1 MIKKRLILTVLII
14 LFSLALTTA
23 FSSAEGTASVIDSGT
38 TGALSWTLMETD
50 TEIMLTISGTGSMPD
65 YTKSSAPWADDRDN
79 IRSVVI
85 EDGVA
90 SIGSYAF
97 SGCSNL
103 KSITIPDSVTNVGEY
118 AFIDCN
124 SLEAVNINDIS
135 AWCGIKFGIPQAG
148 CDNDDVKNYST
159 NPLAYAGALY
169 VQGEIAND
177 IEIPDNVTSIG
188 PFAFFGCKSLTSI
201 ILSNNMTSI
210 EGGTF
215 DGCSNMS
222 SVTIPDSVTSIGKAA
237 FFGCSSLTSLD
248 IPDGVTDIG
257 SSAFS
262 GCGGLTSITIPD
274 GITSIEFNAF
284 GGCSGLTSIIIPN
297 SVTSIGE
304 SAFSRC
310 SGLTSIIIPDSVKT
324 LGTNAFFGCSSLTN
338 ITIPDS
344 VTSLGG
350 QVFSDCS
357 SLKSIT
363 IPDSVT
369 DGCIYQRT
377 FYGCS
382 SLTSVNLPSNVG
394 LIEREA
400 FYGCSSLKSITIPDS
415 VTIIERDAFTECN
428 NLVIHCNY
436 GTAAHMYAKDNGIKY
451 KLLTEDHSISKAT
464 VSGISSKVYTG
475 KVIKQVP
482 VVKLDGK
489 TLSFGTSYLVSYEN
503 NTNVGTATMI
513 FTGRGI
519 YEGTIE
525 KTFKINPRPT
535 EIKSILKRSKGFTVK
550 WKKRTLQ
557 NTGYQLQYATD
568 KSFTK
573 NEKTLTF
580 KNNTTTSKKVT
591 GLKGGK
597 KYYYRV
603 RCYKTVNGMKYWSK
617 WTPRKYV
624 ITGK

>member
-1 MIKKRLILTVLII
+1 MIKKRLILTVLTI

-148 CDNDDVKNYST
+148 YDNDDVKNYST

-222 SVTIPDSVTSIGKAA
+222 SVTIPDSVTSIGKSA

-324 LGTNAFFGCSSLTN
+324 LGTNAFF
-338 ITIPDS
+338 
-344 VTSLGG
+344 
-350 QVFSDCS
+350 
-357 SLKSIT
+357 
-363 IPDSVT
+363 
-369 DGCIYQRT
+369 
-377 FYGCS
+377 
-382 SLTSVNLPSNVG
+382 
-394 LIEREA
+394 
-400 FYGCSSLKSITIPDS
+400 GCSSLKSITIPDS

-535 EIKSILKRSKGFTVK
+535 EIKSIMKRSKGFTVK

>member
-1 MIKKRLILTVLII
+1 MIKKRLILTVLTI

-148 CDNDDVKNYST
+148 YDNDDVKNYST

-222 SVTIPDSVTSIGKAA
+222 SVTIPDSVTSIGKSA

-324 LGTNAFFGCSSLTN
+324 LGTNAFF
-338 ITIPDS
+338 
-344 VTSLGG
+344 
-350 QVFSDCS
+350 
-357 SLKSIT
+357 
-363 IPDSVT
+363 
-369 DGCIYQRT
+369 
-377 FYGCS
+377 
-382 SLTSVNLPSNVG
+382 
-394 LIEREA
+394 
-400 FYGCSSLKSITIPDS
+400 GCSSLKSITIPDS